1 MTKAELIDAED
12 KLYQAVRKTYGY
24 NEQADEL
31 VDIIWELVELASD
44 NVEE

>member
-24 NEQADEL
+24 DEQADAL

-44 NVEE
+44 SVEE

>member
-1 MTKAELIDAED
+1 MTKQELLSAED
-12 KLYQAVRKTYGY
+12 KLYTAVRKTYGY
-24 NEQADEL
+24 GEQADAL

>member
-1 MTKAELIDAED
+1 MTKQELLSAED

-24 NEQADEL
+24 NDQADEL

-44 NVEE
+44 SVEE